1 MLWRV
6 LQVVLLAAGLA
17 MLALIWVALIDLNFQ
32 G

>member
-6 LQVVLLAAGLA
+6 LQVMLLAAGLA
-17 MLALIWVALIDLNFQ
+17 MLAFIWMALIDLNFQ